1 MGAVLLGLIGLI
13 VVVLLVRAFIGAN
26 PARLARGIRTGGG
39 IAALVAALVLAVLG
53 RWAFA
58 LPLAALGL
66 SLFGFRR
73 GAMGGFGGQSRPSPG
88 QTSRVRSPW
97 LEMSLDHD
105 SGELDG
111 MVLRGI
117 HAGRALSSLDEP
129 GLLDLLAELDDDRSR
144 QLLEAYLDRRAPG
157 WREDGEADAGAGESG
172 PVRDDG
178 PMTAE
183 QAYQI
188 LGVPP
193 GAEEAVIR
201 RAHRELMLK
210 MHPDRG
216 GSTYLAAKINEAK
229 EFLLRK
235 HR

>member
-1 MGAVLLGLIGLI
+1 MGAVILGLIGLI
-13 VVVLLVRAFIGAN
+13 IVILLVRGFISAN
-26 PARLARGIRTGGG
+26 PSTLARGIRKGGG
-39 IAALVAALVLAVLG
+39 MAALAGALVLAVLG
-53 RWAFA
+53 RWALA

-66 SLFGFRR
+66 SLFGFGR
-73 GAMGGFGGQSRPSPG
+73 GVMGSYGGQAQPSPG
-88 QTSRVRSPW
+88 RTSTVRSPW
-97 LEMSLDHD
+97 LEMTLDHD

-111 MVLRGI
+111 TVLRGL
-117 HAGRALSSLDEP
+117 HAGRSLSSLDEH

-157 WREDGEADAGAGESG
+157 WREDGEPDAGAGQGG
-172 PVRDDG
+172 PIGDDG